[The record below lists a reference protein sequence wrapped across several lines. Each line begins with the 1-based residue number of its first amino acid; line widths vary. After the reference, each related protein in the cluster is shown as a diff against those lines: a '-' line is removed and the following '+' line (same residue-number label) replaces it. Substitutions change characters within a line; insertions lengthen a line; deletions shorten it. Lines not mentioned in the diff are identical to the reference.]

1 MKRSALSLLV
11 VLFIASC
18 GVVGT
23 LTEMNE
29 QTSKTADVLEES
41 LGTRPQIGWNI
52 QNGALTKVNA
62 YFENIDDRSVSVAE
76 LIEQVKAAVAENIQE
91 RPAELVVSVGVA
103 MNEATEDNQT

>member
-1 MKRSALSLLV
+1 MKRSALSFLV

-41 LGTRPQIGWNI
+41 LGTRPQIGWNMT
-52 QNGALTKVNA
+52 NGVLTDVNV
-62 YFENIDDRSVSVAE
+62 YFENLDDYSVSVAE
-76 LIEQVKAAVAENIQE
+76 LIEQVKTTVAENIKE
-91 RPAELVVSVGVA
+91 RPGVLVVSVAIV
-103 MNEATEDNQT
+103 MN

>member
-1 MKRSALSLLV
+1 MKRSALSFLV

-41 LGTRPQIGWNI
+41 LGTRPQIGWNMT
-52 QNGALTKVNA
+52 NGVLTDVNV
-62 YFENIDDRSVSVAE
+62 YFENLDDHSVSVAE
-76 LIEQVKAAVAENIQE
+76 LIEQVKTTVAENIKK
-91 RPAELVVSVGVA
+91 RPGVLVVSVAIV
-103 MNEATEDNQT
+103 MN

>member
-1 MKRSALSLLV
+1 MKRSALSFLV

-41 LGTRPQIGWNI
+41 LGTRPQIGWNMT
-52 QNGALTKVNA
+52 NGVLTDVNV
-62 YFENIDDRSVSVAE
+62 YFENLDDHSVSVAE
-76 LIEQVKAAVAENIQE
+76 LIEQVKTTVAENIKE
-91 RPAELVVSVGVA
+91 RPGVLVVSVAIV
-103 MNEATEDNQT
+103 MN